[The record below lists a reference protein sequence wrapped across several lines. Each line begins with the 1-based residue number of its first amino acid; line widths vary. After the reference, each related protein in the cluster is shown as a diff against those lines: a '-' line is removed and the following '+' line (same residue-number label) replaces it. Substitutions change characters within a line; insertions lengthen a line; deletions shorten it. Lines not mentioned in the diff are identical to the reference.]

1 MTIKTIPL
9 SQLLTN
15 PEATLNDCGDS
26 GTAVLIEAPD
36 HRMYALHCIEP
47 AEQEDD
53 SLIDNL
59 IAHNAEFREMLSR
72 SLASGRVPFAIGGE

>member
-9 SQLLTN
+9 SQLVTN
-15 PEATLNDCGDS
+15 PEATLNDCADS
-26 GTAVLIEAPD
+26 GTAVFIEAPD
-36 HRMYALHCIEP
+36 HRLFALQCIDP
-47 AEQEDD
+47 AEQEED

-72 SLASGRVPFAIGGE
+72 SLASGRVPFSIKSE